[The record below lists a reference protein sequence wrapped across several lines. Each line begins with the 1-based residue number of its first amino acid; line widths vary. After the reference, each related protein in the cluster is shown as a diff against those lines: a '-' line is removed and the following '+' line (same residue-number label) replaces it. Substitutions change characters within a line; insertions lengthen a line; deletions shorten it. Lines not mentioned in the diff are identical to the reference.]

1 MAELLDKSKQDS
13 SADSQE
19 QKFGLKSLILHL
31 HPRRVPQAA
40 LELTHTWGL
49 GGMAAL
55 LVAIQFVT
63 GLLLRFVYAPF
74 PGKAFDS
81 IIMLQNEVLFG
92 QFVRNIHHWS
102 AIFLLTITFLHLL
115 RVFFTGAFHRPRQFN
130 WIIGCSL
137 LFTVIASNFTGY
149 LLPWDQLAYWA
160 ITVSTGMLE
169 YLPVAGAQLRE
180 AVLGGPEVGAATLL
194 IFYNL
199 HTSILPL
206 ILLLLMLLHF
216 WRIRKA
222 RGVIIPQ
229 KSANEANDYVAV
241 YPNLIVKELVVALV
255 LLAALLTLSAIFNAP
270 LQAKA
275 NPYFSPNPAKAPWY
289 FQGFQELLL
298 HFHPLFAVLVIPFA
312 AIVAMLAIPYLRY
325 DAEPTGIWFISGR
338 GRKMGLISAAIALV
352 FTPLAI
358 LVDEYIISPSAALAA
373 FPGYIIKGV
382 IPLSFLL
389 FFIAA
394 LYYLAK
400 KKFAATRNEAVQTVF
415 IFILTGFLILTA
427 TSVGFR
433 WEGMRLAWPW

>member
-13 SADSQE
+13 PADSQE
-19 QKFGLKSLILHL
+19 QKFGLKSLVLHL
-31 HPRRVPQAA
+31 HPRRVPQAV
-40 LELTHTWGL
+40 LKFTHTWGL

-55 LVAIQFVT
+55 LIVVQFLT

-74 PGKAFDS
+74 PGKAYDS
-81 IIMLQNEVLFG
+81 IIVLQNEVLFG

-102 AIFLLTITFLHLL
+102 AIFLLAITFLHLL
-115 RVFFTGAFHRPRQFN
+115 RVFFTGAFHGPRQFN

-137 LFTVIASNFTGY
+137 LFIVVAANFTGY

-169 YLPVAGAQLRE
+169 YLPLFGTELRE
-180 AVLGGPEVGAATLL
+180 AVLGGTEVGAATLL

-206 ILLLLMLLHF
+206 LLFLLMLLHF
-216 WRIRKA
+216 WRVRKA
-222 RGVIIPQ
+222 HGVMVPQ
-229 KSANEANDYVAV
+229 NSGNEANNYVAV
-241 YPNLIVKELVVALV
+241 IPNLVVRELATALV
-255 LLAALLTLSAIFNAP
+255 LLAVVLTVSAVFNAP

-275 NPYFSPNPAKAPWY
+275 NPDFSPNPAKAPWY

-298 HFHPLFAVLVIPFA
+298 HFHPVFAVLVIPFT
-312 AIVAMLAIPYLRY
+312 AILVMLAIPYLRY
-325 DAEPTGIWFISGR
+325 DAEPTGIWFISGK
-338 GRKMGLISAAIALV
+338 GRKMGSISAAIALIL
-352 FTPLAI
+352 TPLAI
-358 LVDEYIISPSAALAA
+358 LLDEYVISPSAALAI

-389 FFIAA
+389 IFIAA
-394 LYYLAK
+394 LYYLSK
-400 KKFAATRNEAVQTVF
+400 KKFAATKNEAVQAVF

-433 WEGMRLAWPW
+433 GEGMRLAWPW